1 MIYLDNAETTMV
13 DPIVVNVMREYMIEK
28 YGVPRG
34 EFGHILEDEANEAI
48 EKAREVIASK
58 INAKPN
64 EIIFTS
70 GGTESNN
77 LAIKGVMHS
86 PQYKGKRIVTSKIEH
101 RSVLDVVKALSN
113 EEGFE
118 AIYLN
123 VDKEGFVDFESLNKA
138 IVNTRLVSIQHANQE
153 IGTIQDI
160 KAIGELC
167 KEKNVLFHCDAV
179 QSFMKEPIDVKKMGV
194 DLMSLSAHL
203 IHGPKG
209 VGALYVREGISLKPI
224 ILGDEQERGFRAGT
238 PNLPGIVGFAK
249 ATELISIDEVRR
261 MRELRDWLIEN
272 LLNIEATKLNGP
284 LGDKRLCNNVNITF
298 KYVEGEAILMYANL
312 EGLIINTGSAC
323 YSQKL
328 EPSHVIRAIGGT
340 YEESHGSIRLS
351 LSKWTTK
358 KEVESAVE
366 IINRAVKKLRSFS
379 PLVKGW

>member
-48 EKAREVIASK
+48 EKAREIIASK

-86 PQYKGKRIVTSKIEH
+86 YQYKEKRIITSKIEH

-113 EEGFE
+113 EGFE

-123 VDKEGFVDFESLNKA
+123 VDNEGFINFESLNKE
-138 IVNTRLVSIQHANQE
+138 ILNTRLVSIQHANQE

-179 QSFMKEPIDVKKMGV
+179 QSFMKEPIDVKKMGI

-209 VGALYVREGISLKPI
+209 AGALYVREGISLKPI
-224 ILGDEQERGFRAGT
+224 ILGDEREYGFRAGT

-249 ATELISIDEVRR
+249 ATELINSDDIRR
-261 MRELRDWLIEN
+261 IKELRDWLIKN

-284 LGDKRLCNNVNITF
+284 LGDKRLCNNVNISF
-298 KYVEGEAILMYANL
+298 RYVEGEAVVMHANL

-323 YSQKL
+323 YSQRL

-351 LSKWTTK
+351 LSKLTTK
-358 KEVESAVE
+358 EEVESAVE
-366 IINRAVKKLRSFS
+366 IINKAVKKLRSFS
-379 PLVKGW
+379 PLLKG